1 MQLPNSLPQRH
12 LLNVVFVLLHFLLLS
27 AAGGCKLDTVT
38 FSHFL
43 PHQHLLP
50 EKRMLSY
57 PNLVSRHRI
66 LHHALHTRMAWDTN
80 VDGLKHK

>member
-1 MQLPNSLPQRH
+1 
-12 LLNVVFVLLHFLLLS
+12 LLLRLLLPS
-27 AAGGCKLDTVT
+27 AAGGCKLDTVS

-57 PNLVSRHRI
+57 PNLVSGLRI
-66 LHHALHTRMAWDTN
+66 LHHALHTQM
-80 VDGLKHK
+80 